1 MSSPNS
7 APETSPHVA
16 SEESHD
22 RAEHSARLNQLRAG
36 VLGANDGIVSVA
48 GMVVGV
54 AAATPTFAALAIAGA
69 AALSAGALSMAM
81 GEYVSV
87 STQRDTERSILAR
100 ERERLA
106 DDPERELAAL
116 TASLEETGIPGDLAR
131 QAAERMSEHDAL
143 DAHARVRY
151 GIEEEAIA
159 SPLGAAFAS
168 LIAFTLGGLLPVIAV
183 LATPVALKVPAVV
196 LAVVVALALTG
207 YISAR
212 LGQAKAGRA
221 TIRTILGGTAAMAV
235 SYGIGT
241 LLGVSVI

>member
-1 MSSPNS
+1 MSSSTP
-7 APETSPHVA
+7 APETSP
-16 SEESHD
+16 EDTHD
-22 RAEHSARLNQLRAG
+22 RAASSANLNRLRAG

-54 AAATPTFAALAIAGA
+54 AAATPTFGALAIAGA

-87 STQRDTERSILAR
+87 STQRDTERSLL
-100 ERERLA
+100 ERERQRLA
-106 DDPERELAAL
+106 TDPECELAAL
-116 TASLEETGIPGDLAR
+116 AASLEETGIPEDLAR
-131 QAAERMSEHDAL
+131 EAAERMSAHDAL

-151 GIEEEAIA
+151 GIEEESIA

-183 LATPVALKVPAVV
+183 LFTPVAVKIPAVV
-196 LAVVVALALTG
+196 ASVVLALALTG
-207 YISAR
+207 FISAR

>member
-1 MSSPNS
+1 MSSS
-7 APETSPHVA
+7 STASETS
-16 SEESHD
+16 SEDTHD
-22 RAEHSARLNQLRAG
+22 RAASSANLNRLRAG

-54 AAATPTFAALAIAGA
+54 AAATPTFGALAIAGA

-87 STQRDTERSILAR
+87 STQRDTERSLL
-100 ERERLA
+100 ERERQRLA
-106 DDPERELAAL
+106 ADPERELA
-116 TASLEETGIPGDLAR
+116 ASLEETGIPEDLAR
-131 QAAERMSEHDAL
+131 EAAERMSAHDAL

-151 GIEEEAIA
+151 GIEEESIA

-168 LIAFTLGGLLPVIAV
+168 LIAFTLGGLLPLIAV
-183 LATPVALKVPAVV
+183 LVTPVAFKVPAVV
-196 LAVVVALALTG
+196 LAVVIALALTG
-207 YISAR
+207 SISAR